1 MKAREEEDDQLYQW
15 FKPIFLDV
23 EKGNLNPKITK
34 ETRSIGID
42 FDRIMAEELQSDDN
56 TKEDSFEVLM

>member
-15 FKPIFLDV
+15 LKSIFLDA

-34 ETRSIGID
+34 EARSIGID
-42 FDRIMAEELQSDDN
+42 FDRVMAEELQSDDN